1 MNITSS
7 NKKNKYYFDQQSAD
21 RAVAFIETHIR
32 HCKGELAGKLFKLEE
47 WQKKDLIEPIFGWK
61 HTDTGLRK
69 YRSVYCEIARK
80 NGKSSLGAAIGLYL
94 LFADSELGS
103 EIFSCAGDRAQASII
118 FDLAKRMIQQDPTLH
133 SKAKVFRNSITF
145 PSKGNT
151 YKVLSSD
158 ASLQHGHNPNG
169 ILFDELHTQKSR
181 ELYDTMVTG
190 TGARTQPLLFT
201 MTTAGS
207 SKTDGNICWEVH
219 DYAQKVKDGIIKD
232 ESFLPVLY
240 AANETDDIQDPET
253 WKKANPNLGVSI
265 TEEYLK
271 SEAKRAAE
279 LPSYENTF
287 KRLHLNIWTTSI
299 SKWISDSIWMENYE
313 PIDLEILKGQKCWGG
328 LDLASTMD
336 LSSLVLYFP
345 MEEQK
350 DVVLVWFWCPE
361 ASAEIRGRKYK
372 LPYDEWIRD
381 EYIKATPGDVQDYE
395 YIRKDIN
402 NIIEDYDLQSIA
414 FDRWNSSQL
423 IIQLSQQDGIPMS
436 QFGQGYR
443 SMSAPSKELEKLVLK
458 KEINHLNN
466 PVMRWQCENVQLQTD
481 PAGNIKI
488 NKQRSSEKV
497 DGMVALVMALGE
509 MMTDEN
515 PGESIYND
523 RGILTF

>member
-1 MNITSS
+1 MS
-7 NKKNKYYFDQQSAD
+7 KKNKYYFDEASAN

-32 HCKGELAGKLFKLEE
+32 HCKGELAGQLFKLEE
-47 WQKKDLIEPIFGWK
+47 WQKSDLIKPIFGWK
-61 HTDTGLRK
+61 HTDSGLRK
-69 YRSVYCEIARK
+69 YRSVYCEIPRK
-80 NGKSSLGAAIGLYL
+80 NGKSTLGAAVALYM
-94 LFADSELGS
+94 LFADSEVGS
-103 EIFSCAGDRAQASII
+103 ECYSCAGDRAQASII
-118 FDLAKRMIQQDPTLH
+118 FDLAKRMIQLDPVLS
-133 SKAKVFRNSITF
+133 SKAKVLRNSILF
-145 PSKGNT
+145 PAKGNV
-151 YKVLSSD
+151 YKVLSAD
-158 ASLQHGHNPNG
+158 ASLQHGHNPNA

-181 ELYDTMVTG
+181 ELYDVMQTG
-190 TGARTQPLLFT
+190 TGARRQPLLFT

-219 DYAQKVKDGIIKD
+219 SYSEKVKNGIIND
-232 ESFLPVLY
+232 DTHLSVIY
-240 AANETDDIQDPET
+240 AASEDDDIQQPEV
-253 WKKANPNLGVSI
+253 WKKANPNIGKSI
-265 TEEYLK
+265 TYEYLK
-271 SEAKRAAE
+271 AEAKKASE

-299 SKWISDSIWMENYE
+299 SKWISDSVWMENFE
-313 PIDLEILKGQKCWGG
+313 EIDLETLKGKKCWGG

-345 MEEQK
+345 LEDQK

-372 LPYDEWIRD
+372 LPYDEWIAD
-381 EYIKATPGDVQDYE
+381 GYIKATPGDVQDYA

-402 NIIEDYDLQSIA
+402 EIISNYDLQSIA

-458 KEINHLNN
+458 KQINHLNN
-466 PVMRWQCENVQLQTD
+466 PVLRWQCENVQLQTD

-488 NKQRSSEKV
+488 NKQKSSEKV

-509 MMTDEN
+509 MMSDTT
-515 PGESIYND
+515 PGESIYNE